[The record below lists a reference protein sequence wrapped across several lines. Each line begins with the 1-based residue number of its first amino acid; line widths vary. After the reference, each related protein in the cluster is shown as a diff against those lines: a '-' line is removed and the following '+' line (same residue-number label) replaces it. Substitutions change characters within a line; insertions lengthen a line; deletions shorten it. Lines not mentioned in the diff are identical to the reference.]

1 MKHTT
6 RLTTA
11 VAAGLLMFT
20 LTSCSDDS
28 DSDAQAKQTAP
39 NGDVFNDADVEF
51 ATAMIPHHA
60 QALAMV
66 DMTRG
71 RELSPE
77 VQELTEDIQA
87 AQGPEIEQ
95 MADWLTD
102 WDEPIPETMRD
113 HVNGED
119 DDASGHGM
127 EGMDHEDADMP
138 GMMTSEQLDE
148 LEGATGP
155 EFEDMWLTMMIEH
168 HEGAIEMAQ
177 DEQEDGEFGPATE
190 LAEAIER
197 SQQAEIDH
205 MEELLDS

>member
-6 RLTTA
+6 RLTAA

-20 LTSCSDDS
+20 LTACSDDS

-77 VQELTEDIQA
+77 VQKLTEDIQA

-102 WDEPIPETMRD
+102 WDKPIPETMRD
-113 HVNGED
+113 HANAED
-119 DDASGHGM
+119 DDTSGHDM
-127 EGMDHEDADMP
+127 EGMDHEDTDMP
-138 GMMTSEQLDE
+138 GMMTSEQMDE
-148 LEGATGP
+148 LEGASGP

-177 DEQEDGEFGPATE
+177 DEQEDGAFGPATE